1 MQLLVILMRLVEI
14 STKLHSLFVV
24 IIIFVIIEDVLFFF
38 EVVVILVVMGGGRM
52 MRLACAARPRD
63 LIGVRLWLEGINK

>member
-1 MQLLVILMRLVEI
+1 LL
-14 STKLHSLFVV
+14 VV
-24 IIIFVIIEDVLFFF
+24 IIIFFIIEDVLFFL
-38 EVVVILVVMGGGRM
+38 EVIVILVVMGAGRM